1 MPGGGAVVLLGC
13 SGRAQ
18 ALIGAGA
25 EGFAPLLFVK
35 VLISVLLELDLWP
48 PFVDIFNILLRST
61 KLLTLTVLTY
71 VLMKYQSKMILLKT
85 IDMIKM

>member
-1 MPGGGAVVLLGC
+1 MPGGGAVVLLDC

-48 PFVDIFNILLRST
+48 PFVDIFNILFT
-61 KLLTLTVLTY
+61 FY
-71 VLMKYQSKMILLKT
+71 KT
-85 IDMIKM
+85 FNSYGINVCTNEVSIENDSSQDDR

>member
-25 EGFAPLLFVK
+25 DGFAPLLFVK
-35 VLISVLLELDLWP
+35 VLVSVLLELDLWP
-48 PFVDIFNILLRST
+48 PFVDIFNILIMFYKTFNSYGSNLC
-61 KLLTLTVLTY
+61 TY
-71 VLMKYQSKMILLKT
+71 EVSIENNSSQ
-85 IDMIKM
+85 DDR